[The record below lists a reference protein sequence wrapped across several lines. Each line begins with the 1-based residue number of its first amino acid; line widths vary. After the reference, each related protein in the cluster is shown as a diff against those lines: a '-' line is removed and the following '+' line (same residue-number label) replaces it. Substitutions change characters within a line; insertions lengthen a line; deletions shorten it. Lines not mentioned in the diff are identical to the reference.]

1 MSVIFKE
8 HRLLVTTLTDLAKT
22 SYYTDLIS
30 NCETQGQLFKAVE
43 KLLHQKGKGK
53 LPSHSGQSELA
64 ERFAQ
69 FFDTKIRDIHKSF
82 PSDVD
87 DTAKVHSGSL
97 ELPCLETLVP
107 TCGSEVLKVI
117 NASPLKTCNLDPVPS
132 CLLAKHLD
140 ILLPTICDMINT
152 SLKTGVFPES
162 FKHAVVTPILKK
174 PSLDC
179 EELKNYRP
187 ISNLQFISKIL
198 EKIVAIRLTDFLTC
212 NSLYEPLQSAYR
224 KFHGTETALMCVHT
238 DIMQALD
245 NKLAVYLVLL
255 DLSSAFDTIDHDILI
270 HRLESLG
277 FRGSALAW
285 FVSYLTGR
293 TQAVNINGSTST
305 QVPLLSGVPQG
316 SVLGP
321 VLFSIYASP
330 IADIARQHGVMIH
343 MYADDTQLYLPFNPS
358 VDNAED
364 VARTK
369 LECCISDIRM
379 WMTSMKLKLNE
390 TKTELLIISSKKK
403 QSKIHRSTIMVGNSC
418 IQSSPSVRNLG
429 TTFDS
434 TMTMET
440 QIKNT
445 CQSMYYH
452 IRNVGKIR
460 RYLTDEAAHTV
471 VHALVTSRLDY
482 GNCMVF
488 GITSHLLD
496 KLQRAQNAAARM
508 LTRTRKFDHI
518 SPVLRNLHWL
528 PIRQRIKYKLL
539 LLTWKALHGMAPPY
553 IQDLLK
559 EYAPTRNL
567 RSSSQ
572 HLLDSARTSTSYGD
586 RAFSAVAP
594 ALWNALPTDIR
605 ESQSID
611 TFCSKL
617 KTHLFSSAFN

>member
-1 MSVIFKE
+1 
-8 HRLLVTTLTDLAKT
+8 
-22 SYYTDLIS
+22 
-30 NCETQGQLFKAVE
+30 
-43 KLLHQKGKGK
+43 
-53 LPSHSGQSELA
+53 
-64 ERFAQ
+64 
-69 FFDTKIRDIHKSF
+69 
-82 PSDVD
+82 
-87 DTAKVHSGSL
+87 
-97 ELPCLETLVP
+97 
-107 TCGSEVLKVI
+107 
-117 NASPLKTCNLDPVPS
+117 
-132 CLLAKHLD
+132 
-140 ILLPTICDMINT
+140 
-152 SLKTGVFPES
+152 
-162 FKHAVVTPILKK
+162 
-174 PSLDC
+174 
-179 EELKNYRP
+179 
-187 ISNLQFISKIL
+187 
-198 EKIVAIRLTDFLTC
+198 
-212 NSLYEPLQSAYR
+212 
-224 KFHGTETALMCVHT
+224 
-238 DIMQALD
+238 
-245 NKLAVYLVLL
+245 
-255 DLSSAFDTIDHDILI
+255 
-270 HRLESLG
+270 
-277 FRGSALAW
+277 
-285 FVSYLTGR
+285 
-293 TQAVNINGSTST
+293 
-305 QVPLLSGVPQG
+305 
-316 SVLGP
+316 
-321 VLFSIYASP
+321 
-330 IADIARQHGVMIH
+330 
-343 MYADDTQLYLPFNPS
+343 
-358 VDNAED
+358 
-364 VARTK
+364 
-369 LECCISDIRM
+369 
-379 WMTSMKLKLNE
+379 MTSMKLKLNE

-594 ALWNALPTDIR
+594 ALWNALSTDIR
-605 ESQSID
+605 KASQID

>member
-1 MSVIFKE
+1 MEVHEDCIRSWDVHVKYFANP
-8 HRLLVTTLTDLAKT
+8 LLKLST
-22 SYYTDLIS
+22 YY
-30 NCETQGQLFKAVE
+30 
-43 KLLHQKGKGK
+43 
-53 LPSHSGQSELA
+53 
-64 ERFAQ
+64 
-69 FFDTKIRDIHKSF
+69 
-82 PSDVD
+82 
-87 DTAKVHSGSL
+87 
-97 ELPCLETLVP
+97 
-107 TCGSEVLKVI
+107 
-117 NASPLKTCNLDPVPS
+117 
-132 CLLAKHLD
+132 
-140 ILLPTICDMINT
+140 
-152 SLKTGVFPES
+152 
-162 FKHAVVTPILKK
+162 
-174 PSLDC
+174 
-179 EELKNYRP
+179 
-187 ISNLQFISKIL
+187 
-198 EKIVAIRLTDFLTC
+198 
-212 NSLYEPLQSAYR
+212 
-224 KFHGTETALMCVHT
+224 
-238 DIMQALD
+238 
-245 NKLAVYLVLL
+245 
-255 DLSSAFDTIDHDILI
+255 
-270 HRLESLG
+270 
-277 FRGSALAW
+277 
-285 FVSYLTGR
+285 
-293 TQAVNINGSTST
+293 GSTST

-343 MYADDTQLYLPFNPS
+343 MYADDTQLYLHVPSNPS

-528 PIRQRIKYKLL
+528 PIRQRIKYKSL

-617 KTHLFSSAFN
+617 KTHLFSSAFNEL